1 MEWKWRRAM
10 IALSN
15 GLTVFGDPVLV
26 VGLIALTFAFLE
38 TERAWTRSRRRRGF
52 EPGAAAYLLDGLVLA
67 GVVLVLVGISILFI
81 GGLKSI
87 AHLLGGVFDGEQ
99 VGLLIVGAVLAI
111 GLALTLVRV
120 ARGRRAG
127 RDTVRAAAVGAAPLG
142 YQPAPTPAPAPAP
155 GELAA
160 EEDLPPLALL
170 QERWQPTA
178 RAAANMPTSFL
189 EIGQPQAAAAARS
202 RFAFALSLL
211 TLAFVALLVS
221 GAILFRGQL
230 ISMLSGL
237 DSSGGQ
243 VAAIGND
250 QGAAQPN
257 MTVEQ
262 PAVNVSSADQPA
274 APAPAPANDTP
285 GGTKRVKSDELNVRA
300 RPGVDQQVVV
310 VLTKGVSVTVLT
322 DMRLI
327 DNAVWVKVR
336 VGDQEGWVDQ
346 SLLE

>member
-1 MEWKWRRAM
+1 M

-26 VGLIALTFAFLE
+26 VGLVALTFAFLE
-38 TERAWTRSRRRRGF
+38 TERVWTRSRRRRGF

-67 GVVLVLVGISILFI
+67 GIVLVLVGLTSLFI

-99 VGLLIVGAVLAI
+99 VGLLIVGIALAL
-111 GLALTLVRV
+111 GLALALVRI
-120 ARGRRAG
+120 ARGRRAE
-127 RDTVRAAAVGAAPLG
+127 RDVVRAGAAGAPPASLGASVAAPIATAPLE
-142 YQPAPTPAPAPAP
+142 YQPAPAPHQP
-155 GELAA
+155 AA
-160 EEDLPPLALL
+160 EEELPPLALL
-170 QERWQPTA
+170 QERWQPAA
-178 RAAANMPTSFL
+178 RAAANVPTSFL

-237 DSSGGQ
+237 DSSSGQ
-243 VAAIGND
+243 VAVAGD
-250 QGAAQPN
+250 GQGAVQPKA
-257 MTVEQ
+257 TAEQ
-262 PAVNVSSADQPA
+262 PVANVSSAAQPA
-274 APAPAPANDTP
+274 APAPANDAP
-285 GGTKRVKSDELNVRA
+285 GGTRRVKSDELNVRA

-336 VGDQEGWVDQ
+336 IGDQEGWVDQ